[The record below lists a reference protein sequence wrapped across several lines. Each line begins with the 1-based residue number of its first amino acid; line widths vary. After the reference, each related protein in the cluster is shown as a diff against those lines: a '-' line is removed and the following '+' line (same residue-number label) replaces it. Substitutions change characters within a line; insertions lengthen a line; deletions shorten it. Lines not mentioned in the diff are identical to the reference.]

1 MLKSQRYDFVINVF
15 HDVKHWRRCTD
26 LADFMV
32 AQGYRVLIVT
42 NSDDAMRTVSRHKDH
57 EIVNIKQM
65 AESLTIAGELEAE
78 WREVSAR
85 YDLDQ
90 SINKFVEI
98 ECVQNLPSYHSKQH
112 IVVYTIKL
120 FKAYETLFANAEVGC
135 FFQLLASDIERHVF
149 FLAGK
154 RFARHSVQ
162 YTQSVIHVDQAERAF
177 AAYREFVRHPGPIVV
192 GAAAGASVLGPIYEY
207 ACHEGNYS
215 LPNILAGARV
225 QEREA
230 GKGR

>member
-1 MLKSQRYDFVINVF
+1 MQGWNTMLKSQRYDFVINVF

-162 YTQSVIHVDQAERAF
+162 YTQSVIPD
-177 AAYREFVRHPGPIVV
+177 REIFFVARD
-192 GAAAGASVLGPIYEY
+192 GAADAALHFIE
-207 ACHEGNYS
+207 HEQPA
-215 LPNILAGARV
+215 LRRV
-225 QEREA
+225 QREDLA
-230 GKGR
+230 VGPGEEVELHAVRDQEPGAIG